1 MRKFYK
7 TLLFLSSTVLLSC
20 GFQIV
25 DQSNVGNFNIMEITS
40 SGNKSINHKLKNK
53 LTISSKNNNKRP
65 IIIDLNTT
73 KTKKIKEKN
82 IKNEITKYEVSISTT
97 VKAAN
102 INNHLDS
109 FYPLYEVMAGSVVIV
124 NYYPFVYILF
134 SSGLNIH
141 RVYTSS
147 SRYSFSRFLMNPG
160 DLR

>member
-1 MRKFYK
+1 MRKFFK

-20 GFQIV
+20 GFKIV
-25 DQSNVGNFNIMEITS
+25 DQSNVGSFNIMEITS

-102 INNHLDS
+102 INNQKSIDFLVIKSGSYNVNDKHSVSLRNEKKLINSLTDELSDKIVNELDS
-109 FYPLYEVMAGSVVIV
+109 RI
-124 NYYPFVYILF
+124 N
-134 SSGLNIH
+134 
-141 RVYTSS
+141 
-147 SRYSFSRFLMNPG
+147 
-160 DLR
+160 DL